1 VQYPEDTGFKKIGPV
16 PNTRSGKNALGFVVV
31 NNGAIDKTLL
41 FDVELLGI
49 GDNAKAIRAQ
59 GTWVAGPL
67 AEDPAAR
74 APTSTRAPAE

>member
-1 VQYPEDTGFKKIGPV
+1 M
-16 PNTRSGKNALGFVVV
+16 VV
-31 NNGAIDKTLL
+31 NDGAIDKTLL